1 MILFFYRYLP
11 VHSSFNA
18 AKKTATISKKDDIN
32 YYVLTDFSTRSMNL
46 IFNIYFPS
54 DEVFTNVL
62 IVKLINYRSSEF
74 LNLITIFDFFRIS
87 NN

>member
-18 AKKTATISKKDDIN
+18 GKKTSIIPKKDDIN
-32 YYVLTDFSTRSMNL
+32 YYVLTDFSTRSIML
-46 IFNIYFPS
+46 LFNIYFPS

-62 IVKLINYRSSEF
+62 IVKLFSIK
-74 LNLITIFDFFRIS
+74 
-87 NN
+87 